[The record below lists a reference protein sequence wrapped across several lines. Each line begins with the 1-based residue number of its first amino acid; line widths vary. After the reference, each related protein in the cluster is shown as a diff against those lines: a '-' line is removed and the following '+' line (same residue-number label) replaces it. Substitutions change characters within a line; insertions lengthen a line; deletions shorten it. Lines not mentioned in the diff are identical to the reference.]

1 MSEYTR
7 QDTGTLRITIREA
20 AYRLGVT
27 EAAIRKRIQR
37 GSLEKELGSDGRVYV
52 YLDLGQDISHP
63 TSQVHR
69 DPMVDELVEE
79 LKDRVA
85 LLERTLDRKSLE
97 AERYQQIVAG
107 LTQTNKLATQ
117 LREPEAPGAARRS
130 SECGRRTG

>member
-27 EAAIRKRIQR
+27 EDAIRKRIQR

-63 TSQVHR
+63 KSQVHR

-85 LLERTLDRKSLE
+85 FLERALDRKSLE

-130 SECGRRTG
+130 SECGGRTG